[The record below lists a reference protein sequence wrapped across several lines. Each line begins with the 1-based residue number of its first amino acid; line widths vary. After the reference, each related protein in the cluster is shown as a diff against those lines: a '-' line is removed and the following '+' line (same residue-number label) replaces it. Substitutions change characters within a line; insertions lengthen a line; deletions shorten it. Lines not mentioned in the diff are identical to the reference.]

1 MGNLTKF
8 QSNIMAYCISKA
20 KYRWVQEIES
30 TDFAIIISIS
40 NTRGFAAFLTKYTY
54 NNYILHILHILYIT
68 FIRIFA

>member
-8 QSNIMAYCISKA
+8 QSKIMAYCIRKA
-20 KYRWVQEIES
+20 KYRWVHYLYS
-30 TDFAIIISIS
+30 MDFAITISIL